1 MIAFNITMTDSQS
14 QMIMRFF
21 KNQAKPPGNRMQPLI
36 EPSTDKFKQYDGYA
50 RIQSIE
56 QSYGKKAKKTID
68 KARTSQNYYL
78 SKEIQ
83 SSTLNH
89 YENMEWWERDTK
101 YDFHPYIE
109 SKK

>member
-1 MIAFNITMTDSQS
+1 MSETQS

-36 EPSTDKFKQYDGYA
+36 KPSTDKFKQYDGYD
-50 RIQSIE
+50 RIQS
-56 QSYGKKAKKTID
+56 ID

-83 SSTLNH
+83 SGTLKH
-89 YENMEWWERDTK
+89 YENMEWWERDASH
-101 YDFHPYIE
+101 DFYPYIE
-109 SKK
+109 AKK